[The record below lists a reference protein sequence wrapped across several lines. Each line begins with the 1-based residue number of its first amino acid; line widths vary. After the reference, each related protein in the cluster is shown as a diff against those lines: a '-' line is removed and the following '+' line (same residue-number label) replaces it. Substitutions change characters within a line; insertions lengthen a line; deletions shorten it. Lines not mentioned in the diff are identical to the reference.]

1 MFDDYLLL
9 RAILSNFSVLIF
21 IYFLLLVLLSAFF
34 KIQLDLLKQTLE
46 NETKVNSEMFQKCQ
60 NEIRFELD
68 RQKRE
73 QEEAN
78 DIFEQQ
84 IQTLFNQI
92 RRLRKSDISAER

>member
-1 MFDDYLLL
+1 MFDDCLVLS
-9 RAILSNFSVLIF
+9 AILSNFSVLIF
-21 IYFLLLVLLSAFF
+21 ICFLLLVLLSAFF

-46 NETKVNSEMFQKCQ
+46 NETKVNSEMFHKCQ
-60 NEIRFELD
+60 NKIKFELD

-73 QEEAN
+73 QEDAN